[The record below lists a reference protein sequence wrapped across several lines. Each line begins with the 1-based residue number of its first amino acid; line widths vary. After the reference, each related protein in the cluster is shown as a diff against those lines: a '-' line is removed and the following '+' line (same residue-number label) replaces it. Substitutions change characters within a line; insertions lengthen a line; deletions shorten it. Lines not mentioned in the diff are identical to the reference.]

1 MRIALFTDTY
11 PPFINGV
18 STSVF
23 NLAKTLKEHGQD
35 VLVVTTRSD
44 DGELELEDGILR
56 VPGVAMKKIYG
67 YRLTNIYSS
76 LAFNIV
82 KQFEPDVIHNQTD
95 STIGQ
100 FAKITASRLNIPIV
114 YTYHTAY
121 EDYTYYATH
130 GFFDRFAKHFV
141 RTYSNV
147 VANQTSGYITPSFKT
162 KEYVRNIGSDVY
174 INVIPTGIDFSAFNL
189 NVLDENKIKE
199 LKEKYSIKENTKVFL
214 ILGRIAKEKSM
225 DYSIKCIAYYH
236 EKHPERDVKLLIVG
250 NGPQKEELEKLVEEL
265 NIGDITVFVGA
276 VPAKE
281 TPYYYSLADI
291 YTSAS
296 ITETQGL
303 TFMEAMALQAIVVA
317 RFDDNLSGTIIDGKT
332 GFFFSDEETFAEKAE
347 KIFNMSEE
355 ELNVIRNNALDICDV
370 YSIERFYQNVM
381 GVYKRAIRKF
391 W

>member
-1 MRIALFTDTY
+1 MKIALFTDTY
-11 PPFINGV
+11 HPFINGV
-18 STSVF
+18 STYVF

-35 VLVVTTRSD
+35 VLVITPRSD
-44 DGELELEDGILR
+44 DGELELEDGVLR
-56 VPGVAMKKIYG
+56 VPGVEMKKLYG
-67 YRLTNIYSS
+67 YRLTNIFST
-76 LAFNIV
+76 LAFNII
-82 KQFEPDVIHNQTD
+82 KQFEPDIIHNQTD

-100 FAKITASRLNIPIV
+100 FAKIVASRLNIPII

-147 VANQTSGYITPSFKT
+147 TANATSGYITPSLKT

-174 INVIPTGIDFSAFNL
+174 VNVIPTGIDFSSFNR
-189 NVLDENKIKE
+189 NVLDKEKIDE
-199 LKEKYSIKENTKVFL
+199 LKNQFGIKKNTKVFL

-225 DYSIKCIAYYH
+225 DVSIQCIAAYH
-236 EKHPERDVKLLIVG
+236 KKYPNRDVKLLVVG
-250 NGPQKEELEKLVEEL
+250 NGPQKEEYEKLVQDL
-265 NIGDITVFVGA
+265 GISDITTFVGA

-317 RFDDNLSGTIIDGKT
+317 RFDDNLAGTIIDGKT
-332 GFFFSDEETFAEKAE
+332 GFFFSDEETFIEKSE